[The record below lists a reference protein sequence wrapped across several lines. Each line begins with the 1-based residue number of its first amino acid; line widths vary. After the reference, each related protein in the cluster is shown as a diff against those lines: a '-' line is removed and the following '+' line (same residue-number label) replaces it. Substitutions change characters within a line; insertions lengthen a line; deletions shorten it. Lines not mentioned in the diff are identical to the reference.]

1 MCPYC
6 NEVFPP
12 GEMTDRLK
20 RALKMIKQKD
30 EAYAEQEIENRM
42 KRVTG
47 KHKELLKKQMK
58 VKRPVDGLEQH
69 FFCRL
74 HRAELI
80 VRKEGR
86 AKNYPEEIRFND
98 IHSRLERLRGEL
110 EKIIRQEKKSR
121 FRDIALK
128 AYEEMGKNKAR
139 STLGV
144 MARVDNIMVSGMM
157 TTMTVY

>member
-58 VKRPVDGLEQH
+58 VKRPVE
-69 FFCRL
+69 
-74 HRAELI
+74 
-80 VRKEGR
+80 V
-86 AKNYPEEIRFND
+86 
-98 IHSRLERLRGEL
+98 
-110 EKIIRQEKKSR
+110 
-121 FRDIALK
+121 
-128 AYEEMGKNKAR
+128 
-139 STLGV
+139 
-144 MARVDNIMVSGMM
+144 
-157 TTMTVY
+157 